1 MTGNRIQP
9 VIWTAGWHQ
18 NFAACCLAC
27 AMRNE
32 RGSIYPQPASRPTFV
47 NFPKINFV
55 VPFQIITPTKMAS
68 NGVDGMGDRQVDI
81 NGNEVGRHVYEEG
94 ERDPDT
100 VILVSLAPYGEQVG
114 MNLVRPFFSFGIVT
128 NIHY

>member
-1 MTGNRIQP
+1 
-9 VIWTAGWHQ
+9 
-18 NFAACCLAC
+18 
-27 AMRNE
+27 MRNE

-81 NGNEVGRHVYEEG
+81 NGNEVGRHVYE
-94 ERDPDT
+94 
-100 VILVSLAPYGEQVG
+100 QVG

>member
-1 MTGNRIQP
+1 
-9 VIWTAGWHQ
+9 
-18 NFAACCLAC
+18 
-27 AMRNE
+27 
-32 RGSIYPQPASRPTFV
+32 
-47 NFPKINFV
+47 
-55 VPFQIITPTKMAS
+55 MAS

-81 NGNEVGRHVYEEG
+81 NGNKVGRHVYE

-128 NIHY
+128 DIHY